1 MGNEE
6 NKVFLKLKGIK
17 KSFGGVHTLRGVDLE
32 IREGEI
38 HCLAGENCC
47 GKSTLIKAISGVHE
61 PDEG

>member
-17 KSFGGVHTLRGVDLE
+17 KSFGGVHALRGVDLE

-38 HCLAGENCC
+38 HCLAGENDCV
-47 GKSTLIKAISGVHE
+47 KSTLI
-61 PDEG
+61 

>member
-17 KSFGGVHTLRGVDLE
+17 KSFGGVHALRGVDLE

-38 HCLAGENCC
+38 HCLADR
-47 GKSTLIKAISGVHE
+47 KSVV
-61 PDEG
+61 